1 MRIVRCERCGWIGR
15 ETEITIPDHCPGCE
29 EYGGLKLCD
38 SEQEY
43 SIDELRFLWE
53 QFDDIPINDADEID
67 EEYMGWPVGTNRF
80 DIWHWFDARW
90 PKGVYNLAYEEGIYH
105 DDEAGN
111 GRAGGTDAH
120 HSRVPAHL
128 PGGG

>member
-29 EYGGLKLCD
+29 EYGDLKLCD

-53 QFDDIPINDADEID
+53 QFDDIPITDADEID
-67 EEYMGWPVGTNRF
+67 EEYMGWQVGTNRF
-80 DIWHWFDARW
+80 NIWHWFDVRW
-90 PKGVYNLAYEEGIYH
+90 PKGVYNLVYEKG
-105 DDEAGN
+105 DL
-111 GRAGGTDAH
+111 
-120 HSRVPAHL
+120 SC
-128 PGGG
+128 

>member
-15 ETEITIPDHCPGCE
+15 ETEITIPDHCPDCE
-29 EYGGLKLCD
+29 KYGTLKLCD
-38 SEQEY
+38 SEQKY

-67 EEYMGWPVGTNRF
+67 EEYMDWPVGTNRF

-90 PKGVYNLAYEEGIYH
+90 PKGVCNLVYEEG
-105 DDEAGN
+105 DL
-111 GRAGGTDAH
+111 
-120 HSRVPAHL
+120 SC
-128 PGGG
+128 

>member
-53 QFDDIPINDADEID
+53 QFDDITKVPRPSKKEGKITEWLVAFAQKHGFDYQTDETGNVVMRKPATKGF
-67 EEYMGWPVGTNRF
+67 ENR
-80 DIWHWFDARW
+80 
-90 PKGVYNLAYEEGIYH
+90 PLLY
-105 DDEAGN
+105 
-111 GRAGGTDAH
+111 
-120 HSRVPAHL
+120 
-128 PGGG
+128 

>member
-15 ETEITIPDHCPGCE
+15 ETEITIPDHCPECG

-38 SEQEY
+38 SQQEY

-53 QFDDIPINDADEID
+53 QFEDIPITDADEID

-80 DIWHWFDARW
+80 DIWHWFDVRW
-90 PKGVYNLAYEEGIYH
+90 PKGVYNLVYE
-105 DDEAGN
+105 
-111 GRAGGTDAH
+111 GGDL
-120 HSRVPAHL
+120 SC
-128 PGGG
+128 